1 MERFRD
7 FVLEQEKAQTTPL
20 IKNLLRKKELLA
32 EGNPDHERIRTAL
45 LVMGGGM
52 RGVYGAGVVT
62 GLEKA
67 GFHDVF
73 DLTAGVSAG
82 AADIAYFLAG
92 QAEYG
97 TPIYYEQL
105 ANKTFINFAR
115 LNKIM
120 DIDYVDHIC
129 RFVKPLDQE
138 RIRQSRSAFY
148 IGVTNARTGKG
159 EMIDAKTEGVD
170 IVDLMRASAAVPI
183 VYNKSVSVNG
193 VEYCDGQIGHGIP
206 LDFVLDSACTDVLL
220 VLNSPISLMNEKNA
234 KLERLLSGVLLRK
247 FTPEFRTA
255 TVMRNQLYNRSLKAL
270 NANNTVNIG
279 IIAPAAIS
287 VSFFSRDSKTMQMVA
302 REAEAQVQSLF

>member
-1 MERFRD
+1 
-7 FVLEQEKAQTTPL
+7 
-20 IKNLLRKKELLA
+20 
-32 EGNPDHERIRTAL
+32 
-45 LVMGGGM
+45 MGGGM

-105 ANKTFINFAR
+105 ANRTFINFSR
-115 LNKIM
+115 LNRIM

-129 RFVKPLDQE
+129 RFVKPLDQG

-170 IVDLMRASAAVPI
+170 IVDLLRASAAVPI

-193 VEYCDGQIGHGIP
+193 VDYCDGQIGHGIP
-206 LDFVLDSACTDVLL
+206 LDFLLDRVCTDVLL
-220 VLNSPISLMNEKNA
+220 VLNSPVELMNEKRT
-234 KLERLLSGVLLRK
+234 KLERRLCRVLLRK

-270 NANNTVNIG
+270 GANSTVNLG
-279 IIAPAAIS
+279 ILAPTAKT
-287 VSFFSRDSKTMQMVA
+287 VSFFSRDSKAMQMVA
-302 REAEAQVQSLF
+302 RDAEAQVRSLFYP